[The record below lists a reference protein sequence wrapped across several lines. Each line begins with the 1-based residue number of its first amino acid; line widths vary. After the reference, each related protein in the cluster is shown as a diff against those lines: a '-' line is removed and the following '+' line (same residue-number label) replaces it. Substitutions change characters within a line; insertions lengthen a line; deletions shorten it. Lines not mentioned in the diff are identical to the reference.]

1 MNHKHPSLSSSYAP
15 YEYMYVDN
23 RCYFSIYIPSTGRS
37 CWWSASPSIKQQK
50 VNLFRPIEPLFT
62 VTPGQSYLIDCINE
76 LTLVVAATNI
86 KFKSASQC
94 VMSREFFFI
103 ITSLYSVRLKK
114 LWMDKIKLLWW
125 HGLTVINLLIEEKDF
140 KLQIKLFAH
149 TSFQFHLWIFTR
161 WCDSTFF
168 HVIYTVNHV
177 TKRRTTSLGK
187 DSEME
192 SEACVCQKF
201 YLEFETSFM
210 LFTNSFL
217 LKEVNCWKKHWYER
231 VVNAFFLLLFC

>member
-1 MNHKHPSLSSSYAP
+1 
-15 YEYMYVDN
+15 
-23 RCYFSIYIPSTGRS
+23 
-37 CWWSASPSIKQQK
+37 
-50 VNLFRPIEPLFT
+50 
-62 VTPGQSYLIDCINE
+62 
-76 LTLVVAATNI
+76 
-86 KFKSASQC
+86 
-94 VMSREFFFI
+94 
-103 ITSLYSVRLKK
+103 
-114 LWMDKIKLLWW
+114 MDKIKLLWW

-149 TSFQFHLWIFTR
+149 ISFQFHLWIFTR

-231 VVNAFFLLLFC
+231 VVNAFFFFTFILLDPRKSNKKGEVPRKMLQTQVRLGLSVLAKLIFIYSIILLFARLLVIGRNL